1 MAFSFSFSF
10 CLSTPTIP
18 TLLFT
23 LSLLLSFLT
32 TPASSATFNCSA
44 TTTCQSLIDYV
55 PQNTTTLN
63 AIKTLFNISHL
74 RTLLGANNLLLTT
87 ALTQNVTA
95 LQKILIPFT
104 CLCSNGTGVSN
115 KRPQYIVKP
124 GDDLDHIATV
134 VFSRLVKYQ
143 EIAAV
148 NKIPDPSQ
156 IRIGQKLWIPLPCS
170 CDEVNGE
177 RVVHYGH
184 VVEAGSS
191 VEAIATKYGTDQET
205 LLRIN
210 GIADPKTLQANQVL
224 DVPLKACSSSVSN
237 NSLDAP
243 LLVSNNTYV
252 FTANNCV
259 KCQCSSANNW
269 TLQCEPSTVNST
281 GCPAMQC
288 QGSSQ
293 LFLGNTTTSGCD
305 QTTCTYAGYTNKTD
319 ILITLATQSTCAA
332 PPPDNKNNAS
342 RMGLQGS
349 SWSFLFA
356 AIHLALLFLHVLQ

>member
-1 MAFSFSFSF
+1 MAFSFSFSP
-10 CLSTPTIP
+10 STPTIP
-18 TLLFT
+18 ALLFT

-44 TTTCQSLIDYV
+44 ATTCQSLIDYV
-55 PQNTTTLN
+55 PANTTTLN

-74 RTLLGANNLLLTT
+74 RTLLGANNFPLST
-87 ALTQNVTA
+87 APTRTVPA
-95 LQKILIPFT
+95 LQKILIPFK

-143 EIAAV
+143 EIVAV
-148 NKIPDPSQ
+148 NKIPNPSL
-156 IRIGQKLWIPLPCS
+156 ITIGEKLWIPLPCS

-191 VEAIATKYGTDQET
+191 VEAIATRYGTDQET

-259 KCQCSSANNW
+259 KCQCSSASNW

-305 QTTCTYAGYTNKTD
+305 QTTCTYAGYNKTNV
-319 ILITLATQSTCAA
+319 LTTLTTQSTCAA
-332 PPPDNKNNAS
+332 PPDNNNAS